1 MATFKRGDSVKIN
14 TVIPSG
20 PVLKLRMD
28 DEGLVQ
34 CLVEWIDGDG
44 VIQQRWFD
52 EADLIAV

>member
-1 MATFKRGDSVKIN
+1 MATFKRGDNVKIN

-20 PVLKLRMD
+20 PVMKLRMD